1 MTKSDRACAYV
12 AKIPPAIS
20 GQGGHDATFA
30 VAKALVHDF
39 ALPDPE
45 AWQILCEYNNR
56 CSPPWSERQLR
67 HKMESAKRLTRSY
80 PKTSFHE
87 KAVKLFL
94 KFISHFSRWGCG
106 SCFHPDSVYV
116 GPCFDP

>member
-1 MTKSDRACAYV
+1 MGLKG
-12 AKIPPAIS
+12 PADTQLGKTVLAPAVGCS
-20 GQGGHDATFA
+20 G
-30 VAKALVHDF
+30 
-39 ALPDPE
+39 
-45 AWQILCEYNNR
+45 
-56 CSPPWSERQLR
+56 
-67 HKMESAKRLTRSY
+67 
-80 PKTSFHE
+80 FHE